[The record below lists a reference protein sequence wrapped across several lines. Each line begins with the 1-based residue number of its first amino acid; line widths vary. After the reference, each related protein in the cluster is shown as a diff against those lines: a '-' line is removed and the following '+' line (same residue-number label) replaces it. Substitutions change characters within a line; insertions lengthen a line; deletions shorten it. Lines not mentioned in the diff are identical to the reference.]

1 MLLELK
7 SRIREMNA
15 AKAAKI
21 DYNQRMVTV
30 KDEFQEILTVNEKCD
45 TKKVANRE
53 NFNISSSVSK
63 NNAVVKSN
71 VELDLKQAISLVKL
85 GPSVDFMDDAG
96 SES

>member
-1 MLLELK
+1 
-7 SRIREMNA
+7 MNA